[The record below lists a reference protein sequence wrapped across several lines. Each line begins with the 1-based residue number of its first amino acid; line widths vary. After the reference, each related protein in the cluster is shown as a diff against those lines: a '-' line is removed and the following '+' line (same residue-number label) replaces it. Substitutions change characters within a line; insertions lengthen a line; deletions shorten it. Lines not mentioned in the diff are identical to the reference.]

1 MAVTTPTQ
9 YARVCAGT
17 HNGRA
22 YAHAYIPPYPMPVHA
37 GRGAATRSPELHARI
52 GAYECLVSVVA
63 ERIRRDYITGPE
75 SWASARDRARKSL
88 KRSGVTEHVHAGRY
102 IILESR

>member
-1 MAVTTPTQ
+1 MSVTTPTQ

-22 YAHAYIPPYPMPVHA
+22 YAHAYIPPYPVPVHA
-37 GRGAATRSPELHARI
+37 GRGAATRSPELHAHM
-52 GAYECLVSVVA
+52 GAYECLVDVVA
-63 ERIRRDYITGPE
+63 ERIRVHGITATE
-75 SWASARDRARKSL
+75 SWAAARTRARQSL
-88 KRSGVTEHVHAGRY
+88 KRSGVTEHIHAGRY